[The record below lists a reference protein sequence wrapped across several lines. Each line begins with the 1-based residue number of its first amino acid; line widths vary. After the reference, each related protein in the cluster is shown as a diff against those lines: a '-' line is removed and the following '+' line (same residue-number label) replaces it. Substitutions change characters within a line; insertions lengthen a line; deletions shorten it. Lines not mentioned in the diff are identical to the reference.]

1 MPYMKSLKVL
11 GVLWLLGG
19 LLLGCSSGAHSAAG
33 RPVYLAQAV
42 FVDCKNSMECCI
54 KKFPATAMESCGAT
68 AAEAAEV
75 LNGGKVVNV
84 APATATLK
92 GVDEPEREEGD
103 NGKER
108 PDWRQYCIEQYTDCQ
123 TYKWTGNCSD
133 CLHRCTGQRGKWP
146 SDMCRAS
153 QPGRRK

>member
-1 MPYMKSLKVL
+1 VEALPE
-11 GVLWLLGG
+11 
-19 LLLGCSSGAHSAAG
+19 ARAA
-33 RPVYLAQAV
+33 VAQEPQLVRRLDAL
-42 FVDCKNSMECCI
+42 DDRRH
-54 KKFPATAMESCGAT
+54 
-68 AAEAAEV
+68 AE
-75 LNGGKVVNV
+75 
-84 APATATLK
+84 